1 MSIQNRLLL
10 IYTSIFT
17 TAFLLV
23 AVVIYYLPRN
33 RILTQTDRELEAIA
47 SQVQARVPVEG
58 PRDMARLTVPD
69 DLANFKTATIFMTV
83 VDRTGEIVAQSSN
96 LLDVNMILDV
106 EALGGERQ
114 FNLVRQGD
122 ATLRVLT
129 APIMVQEGEE
139 RILLGHLQV
148 ARLLDSFDDFNR
160 ALVVALLLG
169 FGAATASLFLAV
181 WITPSLF
188 KPLDDM
194 ASVARQITRADDLS
208 RRVPVPERADEFRD
222 LAQALNQTLEQIER
236 LFQTQQRLLA
246 DVSHELRT
254 PLTAV
259 RGNLDLIRHMGEA
272 DPELMNI
279 IEDELER
286 MTRLIGDLLL
296 LARADTGGL
305 PLERE
310 PVELDNILF
319 EVYRQVSRL
328 ARRVEIKLVEVDQV
342 CVLGDADRL
351 KQLLLILV
359 DNATKYTP
367 PGGVVSLSL
376 SRQGGWAHLSVAD
389 TGVGIPPEDV
399 PHIFDR
405 FYRVDKARGRAQGGS
420 GLGLSIAKWIAQAH
434 GGGIDVTSA
443 MGEGTTFTIKLP
455 LRRDSTREGEEAG
468 APEATPA
475 RDRLRVLRRNS

>member
-33 RILTQTDRELEAIA
+33 RILTQTDRELEVIA

-69 DLANFKTATIFMTV
+69 NLANFKTATIFMTV
-83 VDRTGEIVAQSSN
+83 VDRRGETVARSN
-96 LLDVNMILDV
+96 NMLDVNMILD
-106 EALGGERQ
+106 EEGLGGERR
-114 FNLVRQGD
+114 FNLVRHD
-122 ATLRVLT
+122 DVTLRVLT
-129 APIMVQEGEE
+129 VPIAVQDGEE
-139 RILLGHLQV
+139 QIILGHLQL

-160 ALVVALLLG
+160 ALIVALLLG

-194 ASVARQITRADDLS
+194 ASMARQITRADDLS

-272 DPELMNI
+272 DPELMDI
-279 IEDELER
+279 IEEELER

-310 PVELDNILF
+310 PVELDNVLF
-319 EVYRQVSRL
+319 EVYRQVCRL
-328 ARRVEIKLVEVDQV
+328 AREVEVKLVEVDQV
-342 CVLGDADRL
+342 CVMGDADRL

-367 PGGVVSLSL
+367 EGGVVSLSL
-376 SRQGGWAHLSVAD
+376 SRQDGWAHLSVTD
-389 TGVGIPPEDV
+389 TGVGIPPEDL

-405 FYRVDKARGRAQGGS
+405 FYRVDKARSRAQGGS

-434 GGGIDVTSA
+434 GGGIDVTSEV
-443 MGEGTTFTIKLP
+443 GEGTTFTIKVP
-455 LRRDSTREGEEAG
+455 LRKASTGEQKEAEL
-468 APEATPA
+468 AETSST

>member
-1 MSIQNRLLL
+1 
-10 IYTSIFT
+10 
-17 TAFLLV
+17 
-23 AVVIYYLPRN
+23 
-33 RILTQTDRELEAIA
+33 
-47 SQVQARVPVEG
+47 
-58 PRDMARLTVPD
+58 
-69 DLANFKTATIFMTV
+69 
-83 VDRTGEIVAQSSN
+83 
-96 LLDVNMILDV
+96 
-106 EALGGERQ
+106 
-114 FNLVRQGD
+114 
-122 ATLRVLT
+122 
-129 APIMVQEGEE
+129 
-139 RILLGHLQV
+139 LQV

-208 RRVPVPERADEFRD
+208 RRVPVPQRADEFRD

-272 DPELMNI
+272 DPELMDI

-328 ARRVEIKLVEVDQV
+328 ARQVEIKLVEVDQV

-434 GGGIDVTSA
+434 GGGIDVTSE
-443 MGEGTTFTIKLP
+443 MSEGTTFTIKLP
-455 LRRDSTREGEEAG
+455 LRRDSAKEAG
-468 APEATPA
+468 AAEAPEATPA